1 MKIAKVI
8 HGFPPY
14 YMAGSEVYSYNLCS
28 ELSKKHDV
36 WVFTRVEN
44 PYSPLY
50 EVRQEELND
59 MQVTRVNK
67 PPRDYT
73 FRSKYEDAELEGI
86 FERWLDSVDPD
97 IAHVG
102 HLSHLG
108 TNIIRILKERGI
120 PVVYTLHDY
129 WLMCLRGQLITNGL
143 ELCNGPTPEGCA
155 RCFEL
160 YFQSREEGEREV
172 VRWREH
178 MKGIMQIIGFYVAP
192 SNFLRN
198 VLVESGIPE
207 RKITY
212 LDYGFNTKLFDG
224 FSKTDSDM
232 VRFGFL
238 GRIIPVKGIHILIDA
253 FNGMTGENAELNIY
267 GEAPASAEYLES
279 RVKNPRIHFRGPY
292 DNQDVAEVLSN
303 IDVLVVPSIWYENS
317 PLVIHE
323 AFLAKIPVIATN
335 LGGMAEY
342 VKDGKNGLLFE
353 LGNVDDLRDKM
364 TKLARNPELLRELS
378 DGENEV
384 RTIQEDAESMVSIYE
399 DLLQK

>member
-14 YMAGSEVYSYNLCS
+14 YMAGSEIYSYNLCS

-36 WVFTRVEN
+36 WVFTRIED

-50 EVRQEELND
+50 EVRQEELD
-59 MQVTRVNK
+59 GMRVTRVNK

-73 FRSKYEDAELEGI
+73 FRSKYEDERMKRV
-86 FERWLDSVDPD
+86 FERELDSVNPD

-102 HLSHLG
+102 HLSHLS
-108 TNIIRILKERGI
+108 TNIIRMLKERGI

-160 YFQSREEGEREV
+160 YFQSKEEGKREV
-172 VRWREH
+172 VRWREYV
-178 MKGIMQIIGFYVAP
+178 KEIMQIIDFYVAP

-198 VLVESGIPE
+198 VFVKSGIPE
-207 RKITY
+207 HKITY
-212 LDYGFNTKLFDG
+212 LDYGFNTELFDG
-224 FSKTDSDM
+224 FLKIDSDM
-232 VRFGFL
+232 IRFGFL
-238 GRIIPVKGIHILIDA
+238 GRIIPVKGIHILMDA
-253 FNGMTGENAELNIY
+253 FNGMTGEDAELNIY
-267 GEAPASAEYLES
+267 GAAPVSAGYLKN

-292 DNQDVAEVLSN
+292 DNQDVAKVLSN
-303 IDVLVVPSIWYENS
+303 IDALVVPSIWYENS

-342 VKDGKNGLLFE
+342 VKHGKNGLLFE
-353 LGNVDDLRDKM
+353 LGNVDDLRVKM
-364 TKLARNPELLRELS
+364 TMLARDPELLREIS

-399 DLLQK
+399 NLVQK

>member
-36 WVFTRVEN
+36 WVFTRVED

-59 MQVTRVNK
+59 MQVARVNK

-73 FRSKYEDAELEGI
+73 FRSKYEDERLERV
-86 FERWLDSVDPD
+86 FERWLDSVNPD
-97 IAHVG
+97 TAHVG
-102 HLSHLG
+102 HLSHLS

-129 WLMCLRGQLITNGL
+129 WLICLRGQLITNGL

-160 YFQSREEGEREV
+160 YFRLKEEGEREV
-172 VRWREH
+172 AQWREH
-178 MKGIMQIIGFYVAP
+178 MEEIMRMIDFYVAP

-198 VLVESGIPE
+198 VFVKSGMPE

-212 LDYGFNTKLFDG
+212 LDYGFNTRLFDG
-224 FSKTDSDM
+224 FSKTNSDI

-238 GRIIPVKGIHILIDA
+238 GRIIPVKGIHLLIEA
-253 FNGMTGENAELNIY
+253 FNGMKEESAELNIY
-267 GEAPASAEYLES
+267 GAAPDSAEYLKS
-279 RVKNPRIHFRGPY
+279 RVEDPRVRFRGLY
-292 DNQDVAEVLSN
+292 DNQDVANVLSN

-323 AFLAKIPVIATN
+323 AFLAKIPVIATD
-335 LGGMAEY
+335 LGGMAEH

-353 LGNVDDLRDKM
+353 LGNVEDLREKM
-364 TKLARNPELLRELS
+364 RMMVRDPGLLKELS
-378 DGENEV
+378 EGENRV
-384 RTIQEDAESMVSIYE
+384 RTIEEDAESTVDIYE
-399 DLLQK
+399 RLLQR